1 MKKLFTAAAAA
12 ALAITTTPVFANS
25 SWVDIGSFTS
35 GSRSYIQKHDW
46 QGRYRTYS
54 SMVIWPGGKTP
65 QSVEVADCGS
75 WAWRFT
81 NSTQWKPALP
91 GTMGDAQLRY
101 VCN

>member
-25 SWVDIGSFTS
+25 SWVDIGSFPG
-35 GSRSYIQKHDW
+35 GSRSYIQKHNW
-46 QGRYRTYS
+46 QGRYRTYGS
-54 SMVIWPGGKTP
+54 INIKTDGEQL

-75 WAWRFT
+75 WVWRFI
-81 NSTQWKPALP
+81 NSTEWKPALP